1 MSKNMQKIKC
11 TIQASP
17 SSINVALVMV
27 GWTVLVAVS
36 LIWFISIEKQHINRL
51 AVKEARANFNK
62 DQAFRLWATS
72 HGGVYVRP
80 DEITPPNPYLQHL
93 PDRDLTTVDGISL
106 TMMNPAYIVRQLN
119 EQFSRMYGVH
129 GNITSLKPLRPEN
142 EPDSWQKQALEAFGK
157 GDSEVVE
164 FSLFKGEPYLRLM
177 KPMFVQEGCLKC
189 HGIQGYKVGDIRGG
203 VSVSVPMAG
212 YIKEL
217 AIRNSRITLVHS
229 LAWLSGL
236 AGLWFS
242 NWSIRRNMECAH
254 KANQSL
260 LESKR
265 QYENVMLASNDGM
278 FELNMSDMTVM
289 YSDRWFTMLDYK
301 PGELPETYDTWKKML
316 PPDQVEQIEQEIME
330 LIRTQ
335 QRWSYEFRMQNKTGN
350 WVWILVRGYC
360 VEYDDK
366 GNPLRVLGAHTDIT
380 ERKMSESMLAARL
393 RLVTAAESCTLKE
406 LLRAFL
412 DEAEKLTYSKIGFF
426 HFLEQDDI
434 VALQMWSSNTL
445 AKMCNLDASGSRYQ
459 LAHAGV
465 WADCVREGKVVVHN
479 DYASLPNKKG
489 LPHGHAPVIREMVI
503 PISRNNKMVAFFGL
517 GNKETY
523 YQEYD
528 IKVAQE
534 LADMAWDII
543 TRKQAEI
550 ELKQH
555 RDHLEEVV
563 KERTNELNEKNA
575 ALEHTIAR
583 LRETQSQLIL
593 FEKMTALRHLV
604 SGIAHEIN
612 NPLGAINSS
621 RELLE
626 INIRKLVSNIDN
638 AARWLKEPEGAILAD
653 LLNCASSGHRD
664 MGKITTRD
672 KRKVRTDIAE
682 YLSENQVAEP
692 QVLAEMLV
700 ELNIGQDVEKL
711 LPLLRRSD
719 IVDIL
724 HMVGCVLDS
733 VIACNTIQI
742 AVSKAAR
749 IVNALGSYI
758 RKDSDQQNKVLS
770 SVKKG
775 LENVLVLFHNV
786 FTNFVTLEVE
796 IPDDLPDIMCFPD
809 QLNQVWT
816 NIIQNALYAMGNKGK
831 LVIKVEQQ
839 DEEIV
844 VRIID
849 QGCGMTPEVKARVF
863 EPLFTTKPVGE
874 GIGLGMDIVYMII
887 VERHHGRIEIES
899 EPGMGTTVSVWLP
912 MRNG

>member
-1 MSKNMQKIKC
+1 MPKNMHIDNGKKQ
-11 TIQASP
+11 
-17 SSINVALVMV
+17 SSRLSVKAVLIVA
-27 GWTVLVAVS
+27 GWTVLVIIS
-36 LIWFISIEKQHINRL
+36 LLCFLTNESRHINQL
-51 AVKEARANFNK
+51 AIKEARANFEK

-72 HGGVYVRP
+72 HGGVYVRL
-80 DEITPPNPYLQHL
+80 DEITPPNPYLQNL
-93 PDRDLTTVDGISL
+93 PDRDLTTVDGLRL
-106 TMMNPAYIVRQLN
+106 TLMNPAYMVRQLN
-119 EQFSRMYGVH
+119 EQFSRMYGIH

-142 EPDSWQKQALEAFGK
+142 EPDSWQKMALEAFEQGE
-157 GDSEVVE
+157 SEVTG
-164 FSLFKGEPYLRLM
+164 FSQIDGEPYFRLM
-177 KPMFVQEGCLKC
+177 KPMLVQEGCLKC
-189 HGIQGYKVGDIRGG
+189 HGTQGYKVGDMRGG
-203 VSVSVPMAG
+203 VSVSIPMAG
-212 YIKEL
+212 YIQEL
-217 AIRNSRITLVHS
+217 TASNFRIVITHFL
-229 LAWLSGL
+229 LWLIGL
-236 AGLWFS
+236 AGIWFVI
-242 NWSIRRNMECAH
+242 WCIRRNIECTH
-254 KANQSL
+254 RTNESL
-260 LESKR
+260 LESKLH
-265 QYENVMLASNDGM
+265 YDNVMLASNDGM
-278 FELNMSDMTVM
+278 FELNMSDMTVR
-289 YSDRWFTMLDYK
+289 YSDRWFTMLDYM
-301 PGELPETYDTWKKML
+301 PGELPETYETWKKLL
-316 PPDQVEQIEQEIME
+316 PLDQVEQIEREIME

-360 VEYDDK
+360 VKYDTN
-366 GNPLRVLGAHTDIT
+366 GSPLIVVGAHTDIT
-380 ERKMSESMLAARL
+380 ERKISESMLAARL
-393 RLVTAAESCTLKE
+393 RLVTAAENCTLKE

-426 HFLEQDDI
+426 HFLEQENI

-445 AKMCNLDASGSRYQ
+445 AKMCNLDASGSKYQ

-489 LPHGHAPVIREMVI
+489 LPPGHAPVTREIVI

-555 RDHLEEVV
+555 RDQLEELVR
-563 KERTNELNEKNA
+563 ERTNELNEKNTT
-575 ALEHTIAR
+575 LEHTIAR

-612 NPLGAINSS
+612 NPLGAISSS

-626 INIRKLVSNIDN
+626 INIRKLVNSIENVSQ
-638 AARWLKEPEGAILAD
+638 WLKEPEGDILAD
-653 LLNCASSGHRD
+653 LLNYYTTSGQNET
-664 MGKITTRD
+664 GKITSRE
-672 KRKVRTDIAE
+672 KRAIRSNIAE
-682 YLSENQVAEP
+682 YMSDNNIADAQE
-692 QVLAEMLV
+692 LAIMLV
-700 ELNIGQDVEKL
+700 ELNICKDIEKL

-719 IVDIL
+719 IKDIL

-733 VIACNTIQI
+733 YIACNTIQI

-749 IVNALGSYI
+749 IVNALGGYI
-758 RKDSDQQNKVLS
+758 RKDGDQQNKVLS

-775 LENVLVLFHNV
+775 LDNVLVLFHNV
-786 FTNFVTLEVE
+786 FTNFVSLDIE
-796 IPDDLPDIMCFPD
+796 IPADLPDIMCYPD

-831 LVIKVEQQ
+831 LVIKVELLS
-839 DEEIV
+839 EEIV
-844 VRIID
+844 VRIVD
-849 QGCGMTPEVKARVF
+849 QGCGMPPEVKARVF

-887 VERHHGRIEIES
+887 VERHNGRIEIES
-899 EPGMGTTVSVWLP
+899 EPGKGTTVSVWLP
-912 MRNG
+912 VGN